1 MNFFRSIAGYIF
13 LIFYMIISWLFL
25 LPIGYFVGKSNKEKG
40 QRFAVKII
48 NWGFSC
54 LSALAAKVT
63 VKGLE
68 NIPKDETVVFMGNHR
83 GYFDVIITYQYLPFL
98 TSIIS
103 KDALKKF
110 PVVSNW
116 MSRLGCLYLEKDNPK
131 QNLGTIL
138 TAIDYIK
145 NGTSMLIFPEGKR
158 NLGEGVDTFQGGSF
172 KLTQK
177 TGARIVPFS
186 ITNTREVWERQFPW
200 LSRQKVTLEFLPP
213 ISTAE
218 LTRDEQKELPEKVR
232 VIVEE
237 SFRKNGGK

>member
-1 MNFFRSIAGYIF
+1 MNFFRTIAGYAF
-13 LIFYMIISWLFL
+13 LIFFMIISWLFL
-25 LPIGYFVGKSNKEKG
+25 LPIGYFIGRSNKEKG
-40 QRFAVKII
+40 QRFSVKII
-48 NWGFSC
+48 KWGFSC
-54 LSALAAKVT
+54 LSAIAADVT
-63 VKGLE
+63 VKGTE
-68 NIPKDETVVFMGNHR
+68 NIPKDEPVVFMGNHR

-116 MSRLGCLYLEKDNPK
+116 MSRIGCLYLEKDNIK
-131 QNLGTIL
+131 QNLGTIM

-158 NLGEGVDTFQGGSF
+158 NLGAGTDTFQSGSF

-186 ITNTREVWERQFPW
+186 ITNTREVWEIQFPW
-200 LSRQKVTLEFLPP
+200 LSRQKVVLEFLPP
-213 ISTAE
+213 ITTSD
-218 LTRDEQKELPEKVR
+218 LTREEQKALPETVR
-232 VIVEE
+232 SAVED
-237 SFRKNGGK
+237 SFIRNGGK

>member
-1 MNFFRSIAGYIF
+1 MEQSVNG
-13 LIFYMIISWLFL
+13 
-25 LPIGYFVGKSNKEKG
+25 
-40 QRFAVKII
+40 
-48 NWGFSC
+48 
-54 LSALAAKVT
+54 ALAGMWGLSSDVEKV
-63 VKGLE
+63 KYAH
-68 NIPKDETVVFMGNHR
+68 D
-83 GYFDVIITYQYLPFL
+83 YL
-98 TSIIS
+98 T
-103 KDALKKF
+103 
-110 PVVSNW
+110 
-116 MSRLGCLYLEKDNPK
+116 
-131 QNLGTIL
+131 QT
-138 TAIDYIK
+138 IDYIK

-158 NLGEGVDTFQGGSF
+158 NLGEGVDIFQGGSF